1 MKKSLLLICLF
12 SIIAVSSA
20 YAQKYALIDMEYILK
35 KIPAVEQANNELEEA
50 SKQWQAEIEAQT
62 TEVEALY
69 KKYQKDFDLLKG
81 DEKTRRENEIVE
93 KENQISNLSNSYF
106 GPDGELLKR
115 REEFMK
121 PIQDEIYEA
130 IKSISNASGYQM
142 VIDRASA
149 TSIIFASPSIDISD
163 QVLEMLGN

>member
-12 SIIAVSSA
+12 SIIAVSTT

-35 KIPAVEQANNELEEA
+35 NIPAVEQANNELEEA
-50 SKQWQAEIEAQT
+50 SKQWQAEIDAQT

-93 KENQISNLSNSYF
+93 KENQINNLSNSYF

-130 IKSISNASGYQM
+130 VKSISNTAGYQM

>member
-93 KENQISNLSNSYF
+93 KENQINNLSNSYF